1 MREIIE
7 NFFEKLWVEID
18 SFEIKEDEKWFTVII
33 ESPESGLLIG
43 PHWKNFDAII
53 AILRQ
58 MLNWGENKVKLRLE
72 VNDYQTSKDSR
83 LFYFIQQ
90 KIDEVKKTGSECKLP
105 AYSPYERKKIY
116 WYISDLADSQ
126 IVAQSKWEWEDRRMY
141 ISKKAKKLTIDI
153 DWDDI

>member
-7 NFFEKLWVEID
+7 KFFEKLSVKLD
-18 SFEIKEDEKWFTVII
+18 SIEIKQDEKWFTVII
-33 ESPESGLLIG
+33 QSPESGLLIW
-43 PHWKNFDAII
+43 PQWKNLDAII

-58 MLNWGENKVKLRLE
+58 MINSWENKVKLRLE

-83 LFYFIQQ
+83 LFHFIQL
-90 KIDEVKKTGSECKLP
+90 KIDEVKKSWLECKLP
-105 AYSPYERKKIY
+105 TYSPYERKKIH
-116 WYISDLADSQ
+116 WYIAELNDDE
-126 IVAQSKWEWEDRRMY
+126 IVAQSKWEWEQRRMY